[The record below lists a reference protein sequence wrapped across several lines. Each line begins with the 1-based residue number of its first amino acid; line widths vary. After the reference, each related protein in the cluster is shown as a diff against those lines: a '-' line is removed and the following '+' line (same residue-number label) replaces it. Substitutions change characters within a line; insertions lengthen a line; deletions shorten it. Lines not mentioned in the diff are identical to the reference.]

1 LRGTIDAAKLTPK
14 RYISASKIMRKVEWE
29 LFCVEQ
35 AYKKAHDTA
44 AANIHR
50 GTEPAHQRHLN

>member
-1 LRGTIDAAKLTPK
+1 
-14 RYISASKIMRKVEWE
+14 MRKVECE